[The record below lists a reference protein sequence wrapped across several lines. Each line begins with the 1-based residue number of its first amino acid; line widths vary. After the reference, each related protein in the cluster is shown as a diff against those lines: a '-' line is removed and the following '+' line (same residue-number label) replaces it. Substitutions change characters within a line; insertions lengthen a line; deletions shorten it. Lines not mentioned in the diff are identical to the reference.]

1 MIEIFVPYIAPSTNS
16 IYAGIHYRT
25 RMNHKK
31 EALKATMIAL
41 TGVSPVKTK
50 VDMSFTPRLGKG
62 DRERDTTN
70 YSYTAKLIEDSL
82 VELGLLGD
90 DTRKFVGDVT
100 LKELTIDRRQQSGV
114 IVRLYPQETESPK
127 HG

>member
-16 IYAGIHYRT
+16 IYAGIHYRD

-31 EALKATMIAL
+31 AALKATMIAL
-41 TGVSPVKTK
+41 VGVSPVKSK

-62 DRERDTTN
+62 ERERDTTN

-82 VELGLLGD
+82 VELGLLSD
-90 DTRKFVGDVT
+90 DTRKFVGNVT
-100 LKELTIDRRQQSGV
+100 LHELLIDREKESGV
-114 IVRLYPQETESPK
+114 IVHIYPRSGEE
-127 HG
+127 

>member
-16 IYAGIHYRT
+16 IYGGIHYRT

-41 TGVSPVKTK
+41 AGVSPVKTK